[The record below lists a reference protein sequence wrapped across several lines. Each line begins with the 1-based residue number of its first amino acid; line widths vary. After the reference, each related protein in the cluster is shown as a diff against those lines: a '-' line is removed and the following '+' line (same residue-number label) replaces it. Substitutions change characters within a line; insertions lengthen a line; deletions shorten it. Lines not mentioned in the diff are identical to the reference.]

1 MVWLR
6 LSCIL
11 QQDVACSRVHAAGRY
26 ESSPGCSTRCKLN
39 TVLDGVALVVNLH
52 TLGQKTLATL
62 SATAGEDGAT
72 VLGSHAGA
80 ETELAL
86 AAALGRLV
94 CSLAHNLVSMFA
106 LKSFSVPLSR
116 SGRTMIP

>member
-1 MVWLR
+1 MLPGLYVL
-6 LSCIL
+6 LVIY
-11 QQDVACSRVHAAGRY
+11 AAAH
-26 ESSPGCSTRCKLN
+26 STRCKLN
-39 TVLDGVALVVNLH
+39 TVLNGVALVVDLH

-62 SATAGEDGAT
+62 SATTGEDGAT

-94 CSLAHNLVSMFA
+94 CSLAHNLISIFA
-106 LKSFSVPLSR
+106 LKKFLCSALAVGVKYDTLF
-116 SGRTMIP
+116 

>member
-1 MVWLR
+1 MLPGLR
-6 LSCIL
+6 
-11 QQDVACSRVHAAGRY
+11 AFAGFHHYATRL
-26 ESSPGCSTRCKLN
+26 TRCKLN

-106 LKSFSVPLSR
+106 LKVSLFR
-116 SGRTMIP
+116 FRGRGEI

>member
-11 QQDVACSRVHAAGRY
+11 QQDVACSRVCALLGSHHYAAHL
-26 ESSPGCSTRCKLN
+26 TRCKLN
-39 TVLDGVALVVNLH
+39 TVLYSVALVVNLH

-62 SATAGEDGAT
+62 STTAGEDGAT
-72 VLGSHAGA
+72 VLASHAGA

-106 LKSFSVPLSR
+106 LKVSLFRSR
-116 SGRTMIP
+116 GRGEI